1 MKEPLGRV
9 GEGWGGGEGRGLIFP
24 SLLSTCSRL
33 LLDLGS
39 ISGDQDLQRCPQPLS
54 VSLSHVRFPKEPT

>member
-24 SLLSTCSRL
+24 SLLSTCFLHAHGYSWIL
-33 LLDLGS
+33 EAFLETKTC
-39 ISGDQDLQRCPQPLS
+39 SGVPSHDLS
-54 VSLSHVRFPKEPT
+54 V